1 MAKQKK
7 PKKTGIAK
15 RKKEKLD
22 KKRAIKRKA
31 QAQKKPEPKRLS
43 MSKVKKNL
51 KNLPSL
57 IFEPELQEIAFSEAD
72 VKKAQS
78 EHEKLPDQI
87 ESVATGDFQE
97 KLKEKFN
104 ALKDKYDAN
113 GDVNK
118 GMMVSAMQY
127 YMEQEH
133 SPTFMNQIIVGMY
146 LNAVTKL
153 ESPETDLTLDLLNTQ
168 LKEYDKNWASYLEDR
183 MAEFDDQVKEVAS
196 NSNPLEA
203 AAEEPATLPGSPFE
217 TILNDFVSYLENQ
230 DKLDDETKE
239 RTQEDIEVLLNDY
252 SEDKDIAEFES
263 LIRLRKI
270 KNFIESW
277 FIRMMHPTS
286 EDLGNMVDSLSTFFN
301 YLQEKESQYKEAS
314 EEVVAFLSDKDAILS
329 KLTI

>member
-7 PKKTGIAK
+7 QKKTGMAK

-22 KKRAIKRKA
+22 KKRVLKRKVH
-31 QAQKKPEPKRLS
+31 AQKKPEPKRLS

-51 KNLPSL
+51 KNLPLL
-57 IFEPELQEIAFSEAD
+57 IFEPELQEIAFSAED

-97 KLKEKFN
+97 KLKEKFI
-104 ALKDKYDAN
+104 ALKEKFDAS

-127 YMEQEH
+127 YMDQEH

-153 ESPETDLTLDLLNTQ
+153 ENPETAITLDLLNIQ

-183 MAEFDDQVKEVAS
+183 MAEFDDKVKDAAS
-196 NSNPLEA
+196 NDDSLNSA
-203 AAEEPATLPGSPFE
+203 VEESPMLPETPFE
-217 TILNDFVSYLENQ
+217 TVLNDFISYLGDQ
-230 DKLDDETKE
+230 DNLDDETKE

-252 SEDKDIAEFES
+252 GEDKEISEFET
-263 LIRLRKI
+263 LIKLRKI

-286 EDLGNMVDSLSTFFN
+286 EDLGNMVDSLLLFFN
-301 YLQEKESQYKEAS
+301 YLQEKESQYKETS
-314 EEVVAFLSDKDAILS
+314 DEVIAFLSDKDAILS